1 MSTVLPPAS
10 GNYSLADIRAI
21 ADRALGFVDYVR
33 KQLFAPDATKQAPK
47 FNLSQLAVAC
57 GVDKNVINRRLAK
70 GGDDLP
76 TGIAI
81 NATRREFTLAEVR
94 QWVRAYN
101 RFYQRTAEQNG
112 AVIAVGNFKGG
123 VSKTTTAVNLA
134 LGLSL
139 KGYKVLLVDFDSQG
153 SLTNL
158 MGVSPEMDVEPEDTF
173 LRLAYMEDDDDESL
187 RPAIRKTYWDGV
199 DLVPASVAL
208 NNADFLLPLRQSRDS
223 NFRFWDVL
231 GHSLRKDG
239 ILAEYDYVIIDT
251 PPSLSYLTLNAFYA
265 ADGLLVPLP
274 PEGPDFA
281 SSIQFWS
288 LFSELGNVIDSK
300 LPEAERKRYSW
311 VRVMPAKVDHTKP
324 TTAAMLEWM
333 RAAYGSELL
342 PLEIPTTSAVSYAGT
357 QFGSL
362 YDISRYVGSAKT
374 YARARDAYDQLVDKI
389 DNLTRVYKWQT
400 KA

>member
-1 MSTVLPPAS
+1 MASVLPPGSAT
-10 GNYSLADIRAI
+10 YSLADIRSI
-21 ADRALGFVDYVR
+21 ADRALGFVDHVR
-33 KQLFAPDATKQAPK
+33 KQLFAPDETKQAPK

-70 GGDDLP
+70 GGDGLP
-76 TGIAI
+76 AGVAI

-101 RFYQRTAEQNG
+101 RHYQRTAEQDG

-139 KGYKVLLVDFDSQG
+139 KGYRVLLVDFDSQG

-158 MGVSPEMDVEPEDTF
+158 MGVSPELQVEPEDTF
-173 LRLAYMEDDDDESL
+173 LRLAYMESNDESL

-208 NNADFLLPLRQSRDS
+208 NNADFLLPLRQSRDAS
-223 NFRFWDVL
+223 FRFWDVL
-231 GHSLRKDG
+231 GQSLRQDG
-239 ILAEYDYVIIDT
+239 VLKEYDYVIIDT

-311 VRVMPAKVDHTKP
+311 VRVLPAKVDHTKP

-333 RAAYGSELL
+333 RAAYGAELL

-374 YARARDAYDQLVDKI
+374 YSRARDAYDQLVDKI

>member
-1 MSTVLPPAS
+1 MTSVLPPA
-10 GNYSLADIRAI
+10 GTTYSLADIRTI

-33 KQLFAPDATKQAPK
+33 KQLFAPDETKQAPK
-47 FNLSQLAVAC
+47 FNLSQLALAC

-70 GGDDLP
+70 GGDGLP
-76 TGIAI
+76 PGVAI

-94 QWVRAYN
+94 QWVRAFQ
-101 RFYQRTAEQNG
+101 RSYQRRDDQDG

-123 VSKTTTAVNLA
+123 VSKTTTAVNIA

-173 LRLAYMEDDDDESL
+173 LRMAYHDGEGESL
-187 RPAIRKTYWDGV
+187 RPAIRTTYWDGV
-199 DLVPASVAL
+199 DLIPASVAL
-208 NNADFLLPLRQSRDS
+208 NNADFLLPLRQSREP

-231 GHSLRKDG
+231 GQGLRQDG
-239 ILAEYDYVIIDT
+239 VLQEYDYVIIDT

-311 VRVMPAKVDHTKP
+311 VRVLPAKVDHTKP

-389 DNLTRVYKWQT
+389 DSLTRVYKWQA